1 MKIFSTYIL
10 VLLSLFGQSQI
21 EAIIDIKK
29 FHSNK
34 SNYIET
40 YLFVFGNTLYE
51 SSDTSNT
58 EKGIEVLQYI
68 ENQNNQIVSHEK
80 YIIKEVSDY
89 VEKGIIDLKRFPV
102 SNGNYTLHIEITDI
116 NNSANIEKHQENFT
130 LNFTNFP
137 CFSDIELLDS
147 YWKSN
152 EENEL
157 TKSGYQMIPL
167 VSNYFGPE
175 FDKLAYYF
183 EIYNSLLRIQ

>member
-89 VEKGIIDLKRFPV
+89 VEKK
-102 SNGNYTLHIEITDI
+102 E
-116 NNSANIEKHQENFT
+116 
-130 LNFTNFP
+130 
-137 CFSDIELLDS
+137 
-147 YWKSN
+147 
-152 EENEL
+152 
-157 TKSGYQMIPL
+157 
-167 VSNYFGPE
+167 
-175 FDKLAYYF
+175 
-183 EIYNSLLRIQ
+183 SLI